1 MLKFTYAFLI
11 FILLTTFIA
20 GCGSSHKPAVTAPQ
34 TVTYAAQ
41 IQKLITDNCLG
52 CHSFQKTGITRY
64 GAPANSNY
72 DTYEQLVSNAV
83 TVNAYIQ
90 AGQMP
95 PDGGLSA
102 ADRKLFQDWLDDGK
116 LR

>member
-1 MLKFTYAFLI
+1 
-11 FILLTTFIA
+11 
-20 GCGSSHKPAVTAPQ
+20 
-34 TVTYAAQ
+34 
-41 IQKLITDNCLG
+41 
-52 CHSFQKTGITRY
+52 
-64 GAPANSNY
+64 
-72 DTYEQLVSNAV
+72 V

>member
-1 MLKFTYAFLI
+1 MLKISYV
-11 FILLTTFIA
+11 ILLLFLLTALIG
-20 GCGSSHKPAVTAPQ
+20 GCGSSHPAQVTAPK
-34 TVTYAAQ
+34 TVTYTAQ
-41 IQKLITDNCLG
+41 IQKLVTDNCLS
-52 CHSFQKTGITRY
+52 CHSFQKTGVTRY

-83 TVNAYIQ
+83 TVNSYIQ

-102 ADRKLFQDWLDDGK
+102 ADRKLFQDWLDGGK
-116 LR
+116 LK